1 MDALKSSCPTEW
13 RFVANR
19 KPLMLRF
26 TVRTVPGWS
35 HRLAWPR
42 TEPSQ
47 GLNTGSNPVGTTTPH
62 FVWTG
67 GYAAMLRFI
76 EIEAA
81 GKSRQPIDF
90 HFHTK
95 LARSADSLS

>member
-1 MDALKSSCPTEW
+1 MQLCQGYAPRGPGHIMARYSRPKWTFSNPLALANEW

-26 TVRTVPGWS
+26 IVRAVPGWS

-47 GLNTGSNPVGTTTPH
+47 GLNTGSNPVGTTTPSSLMP
-62 FVWTG
+62 
-67 GYAAMLRFI
+67 AAILNLI
-76 EIEAA
+76 VIVAA
-81 GKSRQPIDF
+81 G
-90 HFHTK
+90 
-95 LARSADSLS
+95 